1 MPITMGAI
9 HYAIYFRDWHKAAIY
24 LHLIKISMT
33 PEEKAKELVLRY
45 LRIDNNTIQW
55 FNLYMAKQCALIT
68 VDEILNI
75 NSVDKD
81 FSLSHYWLDVKHEI
95 ENL

>member
-1 MPITMGAI
+1 
-9 HYAIYFRDWHKAAIY
+9 
-24 LHLIKISMT
+24 MT
-33 PEEKAKELVLRY
+33 PEEKAKQLFLRY
-45 LRIDNNTIQW
+45 LRIDNNFKES
-55 FNLYMAKQCALIT
+55 FNIHIAKQCALIA